1 MQWSGHSVGR
11 RRADHR
17 AVQQALDRHPGREA
31 PVKRDITLLQ
41 AEPGRAED
49 GQATSHVELEAA
61 PRPNEQRQR
70 RTLSCKH
77 RRLAANI
84 AFAAPA
90 IAFLAT
96 FALYP
101 LYVLLRLSLS
111 DVKITNIL
119 GYWPAVG
126 LRNFQEILNDQQFRS
141 AVNQTF
147 IFVAGVVAFTMT
159 ISFATAMLLRAAS
172 HANHITQATMIL
184 VSILPPVVIGSLWK
198 FLLAS
203 DSAISRL
210 FQLLHLADH
219 PVAFLAQPGTALI
232 CVGVATVWASVPFTT
247 MVLKSAILDV
257 PVDLQE
263 AASMDGAGRM
273 RVLWHVILPL
283 LRPTLL
289 IMTVLNIVAAFK
301 AFDYIYVMTQ
311 GGPGTSSSTIPFLG
325 YLTAFTFFNFGQAA
339 AMSVIA
345 MMFVALIAALY
356 IRTVR
361 TEERS

>member
-1 MQWSGHSVGR
+1 MKTDVPFLNAQ
-11 RRADHR
+11 
-17 AVQQALDRHPGREA
+17 
-31 PVKRDITLLQ
+31 
-41 AEPGRAED
+41 PGRAADVE
-49 GQATSHVELEAA
+49 ATSQVHPEAG
-61 PRPNEQRQR
+61 PRPNVHRQR
-70 RTLSCKH
+70 RTLSRKQ

-90 IAFLAT
+90 VAFLAT

-101 LYVLLRLSLS
+101 LYVLVRLSVS

-126 LRNFQEILNDQQFRS
+126 LRNFQEILNDPQFRS
-141 AVNQTF
+141 AVNQTL
-147 IFVAGVVAFTMT
+147 IFVAGVVTFTMT
-159 ISFATAMLLRAAS
+159 LSFVTAMLLRRS
-172 HANHITQATMIL
+172 SRSIQITQSTMIL

-203 DSAISRL
+203 DGAISRL
-210 FQLLHLADH
+210 FRLLHLVDH
-219 PVAFLAQPGTALI
+219 PVAFLAQPATALI
-232 CVGVATVWASVPFTT
+232 CIGVATVWAGVPFTT

-263 AASMDGAGRM
+263 AASMDGAGPV
-273 RVLWHVILPL
+273 RVLWHVILPH

-325 YLTAFTFFNFGQAA
+325 YRTAFTFFNFGQAA

-345 MMFVALIAALY
+345 MVFVALIAALY